1 MGAPDFAVPALDA
14 LVDLGVEQGVEIVAV
29 YTRTPKPGGRRGLE
43 LTRTAVHQ
51 RAEALGLRVLTPTSL
66 RNAEAQAEFAAL
78 APDAAVVAAYG
89 LILPPEI
96 LATPRLG
103 CVNLHGSL
111 LPRWRGAAPI
121 QRAIMAGDAETGVGL
136 MRMEAGLD
144 TGPVAREARMRIRPE
159 HTAGDLTKTLAQMSG
174 QLLRECWSEFAAGT
188 LAFAPQSDVGV
199 EYAKK
204 IDKRETP
211 IDWSRDAVAV
221 RNHIHGLS
229 PSPGAYSEIANQVPA
244 RRGREREWSP
254 RRDPRRG
261 FHRGLR
267 LGRDPGAGS
276 PARGQGADARRRYP
290 ARRQAGGRRLLH
302 PRDDASSVCV
312 INRFISS
319 LAASA

>member
-103 CVNLHGSL
+103 CVTLHGSL

-229 PSPGAYSEIANQVPA
+229 PSPGAYSEIANGATPERIKFLRVEVVNGSGRPGEILDADFTVACGSGAIRALEAQRAGKGPMRGVDILRGGKPA
-244 RRGREREWSP
+244 V
-254 RRDPRRG
+254 
-261 FHRGLR
+261 
-267 LGRDPGAGS
+267 GACFI
-276 PARGQGADARRRYP
+276 PATTLP
-290 ARRQAGGRRLLH
+290 
-302 PRDDASSVCV
+302 
-312 INRFISS
+312 
-319 LAASA
+319 ASA